1 MTRLYTNAVMQQH
14 LTGRHPEC
22 PARLDAIDQRLKG
35 GLPAGVVRQTSWSPV
50 DPSQLQRIH
59 PSSYQQQVQTLCEAG
74 GGALDPDT
82 IVSQR
87 SHEIACLAA
96 GAVVDAVDHVLDGHD
111 TSALCLVRPPGHH
124 ALAERAMGFCLFN
137 NIAIAAINALQEKEL
152 NRLLIIDW
160 DVHHGNGTQD
170 LFWTSPQV
178 GFYSVHRWPFYPGS
192 GDDHETGSGDG
203 LGTTC
208 NLPLPMGIS
217 RQQYL
222 EQFERTLVE
231 FAARINPELILISAG
246 FDSHYL
252 DPVGSLGLES
262 SDFGELTRI
271 VQQIACSYCDNKI
284 VSVLEGGYHLEALA
298 ESVQVHLQQL
308 ASPNADAGQQQT
320 HRLPENNQ
328 VQGPDRTKD
337 QDGPK

>member
-1 MTRLYTNAVMQQH
+1 MTLLYTNTVMQQH

-22 PARLDAIDQRLKG
+22 PGRLDSIDRRLSAS
-35 GLPAGVVRQTSWSPV
+35 LPAGVVTKTSWAPATQ
-50 DPSQLQRIH
+50 PQLQRLH
-59 PSSYQQQVQTLCEAG
+59 SPAYQQQVQALCETG
-74 GGALDPDT
+74 GGALDADT

-96 GAVVDAVDHVLDGHD
+96 GAVIDAVDNVLEGHD
-111 TSALCLVRPPGHH
+111 TDALCLVRPPGHH

-137 NIAIAAINALQEKEL
+137 NVAIAAAHALTEKEL

-170 LFWTSPQV
+170 LFWTNPQV
-178 GFYSVHRWPFYPGS
+178 GFYSAHRWPFYPGS
-192 GDDHETGSGDG
+192 GDEHETGSGDG

-208 NLPLPMGIS
+208 NLPLEMGIS
-217 RQQYL
+217 RPQYL
-222 EQFERTLVE
+222 EQFERTLVD

-271 VQQIACSYCDNKI
+271 VQQLASNYCDNKI

-298 ESVQVHLQQL
+298 ESVEVHLQQL
-308 ASPNADAGQQQT
+308 ASSSVDS
-320 HRLPENNQ
+320 
-328 VQGPDRTKD
+328 D
-337 QDGPK
+337 Q

>member
-1 MTRLYTNAVMQQH
+1 MTLLYTNTVMQQH

-22 PARLDAIDQRLKG
+22 PGRLDSIDRRLSAS
-35 GLPAGVVRQTSWSPV
+35 LPAGVVTKTSWAPAEQ
-50 DPSQLQRIH
+50 PQLERIH
-59 PSSYQQQVQTLCEAG
+59 PPAYQQQVQALCETG
-74 GGALDPDT
+74 GGALDADT

-96 GAVVDAVDHVLDGHD
+96 GAVIDAVDNVLDGQD
-111 TSALCLVRPPGHH
+111 ASALCLVRPPGHH

-137 NIAIAAINALQEKEL
+137 NVAIAAVHALTEREL

-178 GFYSVHRWPFYPGS
+178 GFYSAHRWPFYPGS
-192 GDDHETGSGDG
+192 GDEHETGSGDG

-208 NLPLPMGIS
+208 NLPLEMGIS
-217 RQQYL
+217 RPQYL
-222 EQFERTLVE
+222 EQFERTLVD

-271 VQQIACSYCDNKI
+271 VQQLASNYCDNKI

-298 ESVQVHLQQL
+298 ESVEVHLQQL
-308 ASPNADAGQQQT
+308 ANSSVDS
-320 HRLPENNQ
+320 
-328 VQGPDRTKD
+328 D
-337 QDGPK
+337 Q